1 MPPLTDDHE
10 DRISR
15 IERTLYGGDDSST
28 GLSARVKTT
37 ETTITEIADGIRR
50 IMWLLIT
57 AIVVAVLGLV
67 IRPIQMPSASH
78 QSTSVITGQK
88 DAVTLPTSAKTWL
101 TAADVAQ
108 REKVTERT
116 VVNYIESGQIQPP
129 PIKAGKEWHIA
140 ENFRIIPKDAENCGN
155 N

>member
-1 MPPLTDDHE
+1 M
-10 DRISR
+10 
-15 IERTLYGGDDSST
+15 ERTLYGDDDSST
-28 GLSARVKTT
+28 GLSSRVKTT

-57 AIVVAVLGLV
+57 AIVIAVLSLV
-67 IRPIQMPSASH
+67 IRPIQIPSAAH

-88 DAVTLPTSAKTWL
+88 DAATAPASAKTWL
-101 TAADVAQ
+101 TTTDVAQ

-116 VVNYIESGQIQPP
+116 VINYIESGQIQPP

-140 ENFRIIPKDAENCGN
+140 ENFRIIPKDAESCGN